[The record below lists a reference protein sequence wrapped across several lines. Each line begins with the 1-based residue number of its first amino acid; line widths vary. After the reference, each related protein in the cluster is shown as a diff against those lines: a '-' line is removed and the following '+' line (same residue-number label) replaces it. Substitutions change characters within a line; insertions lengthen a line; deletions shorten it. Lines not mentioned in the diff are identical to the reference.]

1 MLGDRLPTSCWKRIG
16 DPYITRYINPMAKST
31 VRARAKFAVIPDLH
45 AVNYPQGMHRVG
57 DSGSTVS
64 VEAVFSRL
72 RLTVRA
78 REEVPKIIS
87 EYKTKPKKLGMYQ
100 MT

>member
-1 MLGDRLPTSCWKRIG
+1 MLGKVG
-16 DPYITRYINPMAKST
+16 DLYITRYINPMAKST

-45 AVNYPQGMHRVG
+45 AVNYPQRMRRVS
-57 DSGSTVS
+57 DSGATVS
-64 VEAVFSRL
+64 VEAVISRL

-87 EYKTKPKKLGMYQ
+87 KHKTKPKKNVDKNCTRSCWGCIK
-100 MT
+100 